1 MLTHRERIAMRL
13 EFSEEDECFREE
25 VATWLAKH
33 LVGQFQAIRGRG
45 GPGDEHRFV
54 PERKEWE
61 RCLAEGGWTC
71 LGWPEQWGGRGASI
85 EQQVIFNEE
94 YARAGGP
101 GRMGHIGETLTGPT
115 LLAYGSEDQKQRF
128 LPGIRKGEAFWCQGY
143 SEPAAGSDL
152 SNIKTRA
159 EWDAEAACW
168 RLYGQKVWTS
178 LAHESDFIFVL
189 ARTDPEQQGHKGLSF
204 FLLPLAQKGIDIRPI
219 KQLTG
224 TAEFNE
230 VFFDGAACAA
240 EDLVGE
246 AGDGWRVAM
255 GLLGFE
261 RGVSTLGQQMLFQV
275 ELDEVIRIARA
286 NGSAQQPALRQRIAE
301 AHIGLRTLRYNSL
314 RMLSGDDDGSLS
326 REAMIYKL
334 AWSNWHRNLGKL
346 AVDVLGPEAELVEAA
361 PYELNRLQ
369 SLFLFTRADTIYG
382 GTNQIQRNLIAERAL
397 GMPREP
403 RGDA

>member
-1 MLTHRERIAMRL
+1 MQLDFNAA
-13 EFSEEDECFREE
+13 DEQFRAE
-25 VATWLAKH
+25 VADWLQAN
-33 LVGQFQAIRGRG
+33 LQGEFAAIRGRG
-45 GPGDEHRFV
+45 GPGDEHHFV
-54 PERKEWE
+54 AERKVWE
-61 RCLAEGGWTC
+61 QRLAEGGWTC
-71 LGWPEQWGGRGASI
+71 IGWPTAWGGRGATI
-85 EQQVIFNEE
+85 EQQVIFHEE

-101 GRMGHIGETLTGPT
+101 GRLGHIGETLTGPT
-115 LLAYGSEDQKQRF
+115 LLAFGSDAQKQRF
-128 LPGIRKGEAFWCQGY
+128 LPGIRAGQEFWCQGY
-143 SEPAAGSDL
+143 SEPSAGSDL

-159 EWDAEAACW
+159 QWDEGAGKW
-168 RLYGQKVWTS
+168 RFYGQKVWTS

-189 ARTDPEQQGHKGLSF
+189 ARTNPELSGHRGLGF
-204 FLLPLAQKGIDIRPI
+204 FLLPLAQDGIEIRPI
-219 KQLTG
+219 TQLTG

-230 VFFDGAACAA
+230 VFFDGACCNA

-246 AGDGWRVAM
+246 VEDGWRVAM

-275 ELDEVIRIARA
+275 ELDEIVKIART
-286 NGSAQQPALRQRIAE
+286 NGAAREPALRQRIGE

-314 RMLSGDDDGSLS
+314 RMLSGADDGSLS
-326 REAMIYKL
+326 GEAMIYKL

-346 AVDVLGPEAELVEAA
+346 AMDVLGPDAELVEDA

-403 RGDA
+403 RGDQ

>member
-1 MLTHRERIAMRL
+1 MQLDFNVA
-13 EFSEEDECFREE
+13 DEQFRAE
-25 VATWLAKH
+25 VADWLQAN
-33 LVGQFQAIRGRG
+33 LRGEFAAIRGRG
-45 GPGDEHRFV
+45 GPGDEHHFV
-54 PERKEWE
+54 AERKVWE
-61 RCLAEGGWTC
+61 QRLAEGGWTC
-71 LGWPEQWGGRGASI
+71 IGWPTAWGGRGATI
-85 EQQVIFNEE
+85 EQQVIFHEE

-101 GRMGHIGETLTGPT
+101 GRLGHIGETLTGPT
-115 LLAYGSEDQKQRF
+115 LLAFGSDVQKQRF
-128 LPGIRKGEAFWCQGY
+128 LPGIRAGQEFWCQGY
-143 SEPAAGSDL
+143 SEPSAGSDL

-159 EWDAEAACW
+159 QWDESAGKW
-168 RLYGQKVWTS
+168 RFYGQKVWTS

-189 ARTDPEQQGHKGLSF
+189 ARTNPELSGHRGLGF
-204 FLLPLAQKGIDIRPI
+204 FLLRLAQAGIEIRPI
-219 KQLTG
+219 TQLTG

-230 VFFDGAACAA
+230 VFFDGACCDA

-246 AGDGWRVAM
+246 VDDGWRVAM

-275 ELDEVIRIARA
+275 ELDEIIRIART
-286 NGSAQQPALRQRIAE
+286 NGAARQPALRQRIAE

-314 RMLSGDDDGSLS
+314 RMLSGADDGSLS

-346 AVDVLGPEAELVEAA
+346 AMDVLGPDAEVVEDT

-403 RGDA
+403 RGNQ